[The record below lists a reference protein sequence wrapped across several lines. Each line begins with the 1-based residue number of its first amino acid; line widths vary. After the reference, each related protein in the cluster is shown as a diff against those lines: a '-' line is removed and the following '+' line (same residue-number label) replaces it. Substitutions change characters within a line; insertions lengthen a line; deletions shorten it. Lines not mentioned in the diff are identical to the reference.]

1 MNKLI
6 YISILIF
13 GIQSCQKTPSYCE
26 NKFKVTKIILTPIDK
41 RWGGGN
47 DTVISNDSLINYI
60 SSQICNINT
69 KENDYRTGRQ
79 GCAYEIKVNLY
90 DNDELKNNNLIVTFD
105 RFVTKSFLLREGEN
119 TFFKN
124 DSLCEII
131 VNLTGVTVD
140 PKDRK

>member
-13 GIQSCQKTPSYCE
+13 GIQSCQKIPSYCE

-47 DTVISNDSLINYI
+47 DTVISNDILINYI
-60 SSQICNINT
+60 SNQICNIDT

-105 RFVTKSFLLREGEN
+105 RFGTKSFLLREGEN
-119 TFFKN
+119 IFFKN

-140 PKDRK
+140 PKDKK